1 MFLFKTVKVEYCQLI
16 LPLQNTENKE
26 CTSVG
31 EGFRF
36 IEESLVFNAYLRYF
50 SLSETGAKCP
60 VCTVLE
66 QLI

>member
-31 EGFRF
+31 EGFRV
-36 IEESLVFNAYLRYF
+36 IEESVVFNAYLRHF
-50 SLSETGAKCP
+50 SFSETGAK
-60 VCTVLE
+60 LS
-66 QLI
+66 LIHI